1 VKRAVLFISAFVFG
15 AVLFAALP
23 AAAETAA
30 APGATTVSEPSG
42 LPPGVKAD
50 QWLALSP
57 TAGVKLS
64 APTREDAPIV
74 GTLYI
79 FNSGAWRPVYL
90 ESPRR
95 APSAVPASRFHGAR
109 GPMYH

>member
-1 VKRAVLFISAFVFG
+1 MKRRALLLVAFGLLAMPVVSAG
-15 AVLFAALP
+15 AEVAAPASSP
-23 AAAETAA
+23 AA
-30 APGATTVSEPSG
+30 SEPSG
-42 LPPGVKAD
+42 LPPGVRAD

-57 TAGVKLS
+57 TAGVKLG

-79 FNSGAWRPVYL
+79 FNAGAWRPVYL

-95 APSAVPASRFHGAR
+95 APSAVPASRYHGAR